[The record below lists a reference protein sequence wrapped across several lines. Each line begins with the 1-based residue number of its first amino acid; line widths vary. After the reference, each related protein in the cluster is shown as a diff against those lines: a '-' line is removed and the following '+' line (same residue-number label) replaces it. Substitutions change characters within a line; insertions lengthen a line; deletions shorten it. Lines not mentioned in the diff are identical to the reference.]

1 MRKLLLAAACCSV
14 VFAQVSIDA
23 PLAGPPYSAEQIYE
37 LTGKRADGTQ
47 IKAPPVVTKIYRDSQ
62 ARTRTE
68 NSRRIDISDP
78 IAGYL
83 YRLDSAQHVAHRTP
97 QPSALK
103 PRTPGFNTGVK
114 VQPAAELDYA
124 RGPKQPEHKDESLGT
139 QIISGVMAEGRR
151 YTLTYAPG
159 SAANDQPIVRTDE
172 TWYSPELEIVL
183 LSKTSDP
190 RWGESITRIENLTR
204 AEPDL
209 SLFQVPP
216 DYEIVD
222 EPLRCPSGGRSS
234 DARLQIFFE

>member
-23 PLAGPPYSAEQIYE
+23 PLAGAPYSGEQIYE
-37 LTGKRADGTQ
+37 LTGKRPDGTQ
-47 IKAPPVVTKIYRDSQ
+47 IKGQPVVTKIYRDSQ

-68 NSRRIDISDP
+68 NSWRIDISDP

-83 YRLDSAQHVAHRTP
+83 YRLDSAHHVAHRTP
-97 QPSALK
+97 QPSPLK
-103 PRTPGFNTGVK
+103 PRTQAFNTGTK
-114 VQPAAELDYA
+114 VQQAPEIDYA
-124 RGPKQPEHKDESLGT
+124 RGPRLPEHKDESLGT

-159 SAANDQPIVRTDE
+159 SVGNDQPIVRTDE

-183 LSKTSDP
+183 LSRTSDP
-190 RWGESITRIENLTR
+190 RSGDSTTRIEKLSR
-204 AEPDL
+204 VEPDP
-209 SLFQVPP
+209 SLFQVPR

-222 EPLRCPSGGRSS
+222 DPIPPKRP
-234 DARLQIFFE
+234 